1 MKKYKELY
9 EEEKERHEEALQ
21 RYQEDYAD
29 EMEIIKLH
37 KKWNKKGRKVLQHK
51 ALSKSDES
59 PINDPGGEEKKP
71 KKVDGKKSPKSPEFI
86 DSSEEFE
93 GEGPPKDDTPLLGM
107 KEEAQSFLDLQ
118 KESKT
123 LAIKKKVEEAV
134 FMARPYKGYELP
146 YVALCDTK
154 YLKWLLKMSDLKK
167 KTKDL
172 IKQVLAKT

>member
-1 MKKYKELY
+1 
-9 EEEKERHEEALQ
+9 
-21 RYQEDYAD
+21 
-29 EMEIIKLH
+29 
-37 KKWNKKGRKVLQHK
+37 
-51 ALSKSDES
+51 
-59 PINDPGGEEKKP
+59 
-71 KKVDGKKSPKSPEFI
+71 
-86 DSSEEFE
+86 
-93 GEGPPKDDTPLLGM
+93 M

-123 LAIKKKVEEAV
+123 LAIKKKVEETV

-172 IKQVLAKT
+172 IKQSLAKT